1 MEIEQLSQKIRKG
14 LLLIVS
20 SWIMVAG
27 CVSIKPSTVALSA
40 EVGSRLSEM
49 ETIHLIALLRYFDME
64 QKRVEDFLS
73 QEWEPLFLK
82 NFLARSRIL
91 SLLQNPSPLNQSN
104 QLILTETIRLYLSDT
119 SEASRA
125 ATELVK
131 ALGNQRKGE
140 EALVRSVLDRFVEGP
155 QLSQAVSHVSAVLG
169 SEDPAQLMIEFAQA
183 AHQQMLA
190 VRQEM
195 LAPLQEARQEA
206 MASLSAAYVELI
218 RGQATITGRL
228 EAASRRSKQQDE
240 LLEKLGVKP
249 ISQEAA
255 QKMSA
260 ISEKVTKA
268 LSQAK
273 ELIDQK
279 DGKALDKIKK
289 VFSFK

>member
-1 MEIEQLSQKIRKG
+1 MDLKPVSKKVGWRT
-14 LLLIVS
+14 LLLLS
-20 SWIMVAG
+20 GWLWLSA

-49 ETIHLIALLRYFDME
+49 EKIHLIALQRYFDLE

-82 NFLARSRIL
+82 NFLGRSRIL
-91 SLLQNPSPLNQSN
+91 SLLQNPSSLNQSN

-131 ALGNQRKGE
+131 TLSNQRKGE
-140 EALVRSVLDRFVEGP
+140 EAVLRSVLGRFVEDS
-155 QLSQAVSHVSAVLG
+155 QLPQAVSHVSSVLG

-183 AHQQMLA
+183 AHQQMLER
-190 VRQEM
+190 RQEM

-206 MASLSAAYVELI
+206 MASLSAAYAELI

-228 EAASRRSKQQDE
+228 EAAARRSKQQDE

-249 ISQEAA
+249 ISEEAA
-255 QKMSA
+255 QKMSS

-279 DGKALDKIKK
+279 DGKVLDKIKK
-289 VFSFK
+289 IFSF